1 MTQNDTSTPCEVCNG
16 TGLAILPVRYTVVPA
31 SCPGAGLG
39 PFPKGRGSKED
50 VSAAGYDYAVR
61 TLRQGMLYLFYEQSG
76 PYGSR
81 QWEAYAVAENGTLWR
96 QVSGYAARRIAGGG
110 VPSCSRPVHNAER
123 MEFITLRYPH
133 LCGTVWVMFSEHLL
147 TPATLKRY
155 AADATLRAERMQAI
169 TPKQWIGAPQAKGDT
184 VPLSSADALKAVLE
198 YRGFAGEIS
207 EPAQLPHDRKPA
219 AISTS
224 SGGYKAD
231 VLHANSTRYPWALR
245 THSMSGASAEQA
257 LQQRYAR
264 MCAASH
270 NGKQGDQRQTYMPM
284 LLGLWDAVGV
294 VHELNGYRHDVVG
307 AMARYK
313 DERAMEF
320 NAMEHIEQIDTL
332 LQRNAAV
339 LSDQYAQAS
348 RARME
353 EIEQEHSG
361 GNALTQSGMDAL
373 RAHGIASS
381 NAGTWDGLSK
391 ALLPVYQ
398 RQARESWETTYRPR
412 IDAAAYTAFK
422 ANAQRFGQAAMEL
435 LAQRTQ
441 VLGAWLSNPLFLAT
455 LEDYDGTSPSCG
467 VRFEEVIT
475 HAIEGLGMDPD
486 GRRLLQDLAGNLDVT
501 SRSCLLWR
509 VVAQNQDEARE
520 ELKQTL
526 SEADQ
531 QKNMVL
537 SAAGA
542 GWSVFV
548 TTSKT
553 LKKFLSVYKGFEAA
567 QKQAAPLTATD
578 RILRE
583 SGVDRFVT
591 TAGAFLLNRFPLNGV
606 QDKVGNALVR
616 FVLMTRALL
625 DEAEVSEL
633 ISQEASTGVAV
644 RSYFMER
651 VEHYRSQPLTSG
663 TPMMYALRDV
673 ERHKGTDLMHQRW
686 EQASQSSRNAVRLA
700 SLTGVL
706 ELVNCI
712 NLLSKADKQA
722 RDYGSLVA
730 SGAALVSV
738 YSSMAEKVSKE
749 FFGDASRSMSR
760 MKAIG
765 GWLGGFGT
773 YVGVFYDGGDT
784 VRFIS
789 EKSYGLVAISFLKTV
804 AGISVGAAQ
813 FLTAMAY
820 SVPALERALGRRGIV
835 IWLDSL
841 KAGLQAAAL
850 KESEQA
856 IAKLSMR
863 RIGVAVLRLGGWEIT
878 VALIALDVLVYL
890 IEPDALE
897 KWCESNRFGKVR
909 EGWLLGFGES
919 GPHYKS
925 LKEQDEAFQKAVGE
939 VTMRPA

>member
-155 AADATLRAERMQAI
+155 AADATLRAERMQPI

-198 YRGFAGEIS
+198 YRGVAGEVS
-207 EPAQLPHDRKPA
+207 EPAQLPYLRQPR
-219 AISTS
+219 AISGKDGS
-224 SGGYKAD
+224 YKAD

-294 VHELNGYRHDVVG
+294 VHELNGYRHDVVA

-313 DERAMEF
+313 DERALEF

-435 LAQRTQ
+435 LTQRTQ
-441 VLGAWLSNPLFLAT
+441 VLGAWLSNPLFLVT

-509 VVAQNQDEARE
+509 VVAQNQNEARE

-553 LKKFLSVYKGFEAA
+553 LKKFLSVYKGFETA

-583 SGVDRFVT
+583 TGVDRFVT
-591 TAGAFLLNRFPLNGV
+591 TAGAFMLNRFPLNGV

-651 VEHYRSQPLTSG
+651 VEHYRSQTLTNG
-663 TPMMYALRDV
+663 TPMLYALRDV
-673 ERHKGTDLMHQRW
+673 ERHKGTDLMRERW

-706 ELVNCI
+706 ELVNFI
-712 NLLSKADKQA
+712 NLISKSDKQA

-773 YVGVFYDGGDT
+773 YVGVYYDFGDAT
-784 VRFIS
+784 KNLN
-789 EKSYGLVAISFLKTV
+789 EDNYGSFAILLFKGSAGVA
-804 AGISVGAAQ
+804 VGSTQ
-813 FLTAMAY
+813 FLTALAY
-820 SVPALERALGRRGIV
+820 SSPVLEKAIGRRGVV

-841 KAGLQAAAL
+841 KAGIQAAAAKEAEHVL
-850 KESEQA
+850 AKESM
-856 IAKLSMR
+856 K
-863 RIGVAVLRLGGWEIT
+863 RIGVWMLRLGGWEIT
-878 VALIALDVLVYL
+878 VALLAIDILIYT

-897 KWCESNRFGKVR
+897 KWCESNRFGKISA
-909 EGWLLGFGES
+909 GSWLGFGAS
-919 GPHYKS
+919 SLQYKT
-925 LKEQDEAFQKAVGE
+925 LKEQEGAFQASIKQ
-939 VTMRPA
+939 VTVRPR

>member
-155 AADATLRAERMQAI
+155 AADATLRAERMQPI

-198 YRGFAGEIS
+198 YRGVAGEIS

-294 VHELNGYRHDVVG
+294 VHELNGYRHDVVA

-313 DERAMEF
+313 DERALEF

-361 GNALTQSGMDAL
+361 GNALTQSGMEAL
-373 RAHGIASS
+373 REHGIAAS

-398 RQARESWETTYRPR
+398 RQAREKWQDTYWPR
-412 IDAAAYTAFK
+412 IDAAAYQGFK
-422 ANAQRFGQAAMEL
+422 RQAERFSQAAMEL
-435 LAQRTQ
+435 LTQRTQ
-441 VLGAWLSNPLFLAT
+441 VLGKWLSNPLFLVT

-553 LKKFLSVYKGFEAA
+553 LKKFLSVYKGFDTA

-583 SGVDRFVT
+583 TGVDRFVT

-651 VEHYRSQPLTSG
+651 VEHYRSQTLTSG
-663 TPMMYALRDV
+663 TPMLYALRDV
-673 ERHKGTDLMHQRW
+673 ERYKGTDLMRERW
-686 EQASQSSRNAVRLA
+686 EQASQSSRNAVRLGA
-700 SLTGVL
+700 LTGVL
-706 ELVNCI
+706 ELVNFI
-712 NLLSKADKQA
+712 NLLSKSDKQA

-738 YSSMAEKVSKE
+738 YTSMAEKVSKE

-773 YVGVFYDGGDT
+773 YVGVYYDFGDAT
-784 VRFIS
+784 KNLN
-789 EKSYGLVAISFLKTV
+789 EDNYGSFAILLFKGSAGVA
-804 AGISVGAAQ
+804 VGSTQ
-813 FLTAMAY
+813 FLTALAY
-820 SVPALERALGRRGIV
+820 SSPVLEKAIGRRGVV

-841 KAGLQAAAL
+841 KAGIQAAAAKEAEHVL
-850 KESEQA
+850 AKESM
-856 IAKLSMR
+856 K
-863 RIGVAVLRLGGWEIT
+863 RIGVWMLRLGGWEIT
-878 VALIALDVLVYL
+878 VALLAIDILIYT

-897 KWCESNRFGKVR
+897 KWCESNRFGKISA
-909 EGWLLGFGES
+909 GSWLGFGAS
-919 GPHYKS
+919 SLQYKT
-925 LKEQDEAFQKAVGE
+925 LKEQEGAFQASIKQ
-939 VTMRPA
+939 VTVRPR

>member
-155 AADATLRAERMQAI
+155 AADATLRAERMQPI

-184 VPLSSADALKAVLE
+184 VPLSSAEDLKAVLE

-294 VHELNGYRHDVVG
+294 VHELNGYRHDVVA

-313 DERAMEF
+313 DERALEF
-320 NAMEHIEQIDTL
+320 NAMEHIEEIDTL

-361 GNALTQSGMDAL
+361 GNALTQSGMEAL
-373 RAHGIASS
+373 REHGIAAS

-398 RQARESWETTYRPR
+398 RQAREKWQDTYWPR
-412 IDAAAYTAFK
+412 IDAAAYQGFK
-422 ANAQRFGQAAMEL
+422 RQAERFSQAAMEL
-435 LAQRTQ
+435 LTQRTQ
-441 VLGAWLSNPLFLAT
+441 VLGKWLSNPLFLVT

-583 SGVDRFVT
+583 TGVDRFVT

-644 RSYFMER
+644 RSYFIER

-663 TPMMYALRDV
+663 TPMLYALRDV
-673 ERHKGTDLMHQRW
+673 ERHKGTDLMRERW
-686 EQASQSSRNAVRLA
+686 AHAAESSRNAVRLGA
-700 SLTGVL
+700 LTGVL
-706 ELVNCI
+706 ELVNFI
-712 NLLSKADKQA
+712 NLLSKSDKQA

-773 YVGVFYDGGDT
+773 YIGVFYDAGDIFSSLEKKENSLAFLYLTKSFAGTLVGG
-784 VRFIS
+784 
-789 EKSYGLVAISFLKTV
+789 
-804 AGISVGAAQ
+804 AQ
-813 FLTAMAY
+813 FLTALAY
-820 SVPALERALGRRGIV
+820 SSPVIEKAIGRRGV
-835 IWLDSL
+835 VMWLDSL
-841 KAGLQAAAL
+841 KAGLQAAA
-850 KESEQA
+850 
-856 IAKLSMR
+856 AKQGEAMLAKASMKR
-863 RIGVAVLRLGGWEIT
+863 VGTWLLRLGGWEVT
-878 VALIALDVLVYL
+878 VALLAIDVLIYM
-890 IEPDALE
+890 IQPDALE
-897 KWCESNRFGKVR
+897 KWCESNRFGKVD
-909 EGWLLGFGES
+909 GGLWLGFGATS
-919 GPHYKS
+919 PHYKTV
-925 LKEQDEAFQKAVGE
+925 KEQEDAFHQAIGE
-939 VTMRPA
+939 VTDRPA

>member
-1 MTQNDTSTPCEVCNG
+1 
-16 TGLAILPVRYTVVPA
+16 
-31 SCPGAGLG
+31 
-39 PFPKGRGSKED
+39 
-50 VSAAGYDYAVR
+50 
-61 TLRQGMLYLFYEQSG
+61 
-76 PYGSR
+76 
-81 QWEAYAVAENGTLWR
+81 
-96 QVSGYAARRIAGGG
+96 
-110 VPSCSRPVHNAER
+110 
-123 MEFITLRYPH
+123 
-133 LCGTVWVMFSEHLL
+133 
-147 TPATLKRY
+147 
-155 AADATLRAERMQAI
+155 MQAI

-231 VLHANSTRYPWALR
+231 VLHADSTRYPWALR

-264 MCAASH
+264 ICAASH

-294 VHELNGYRHDVVG
+294 VHELNGYRHDVVA

-313 DERAMEF
+313 DERALEF

-373 RAHGIASS
+373 RTHGIASS

-553 LKKFLSVYKGFEAA
+553 LKKFLSVYKGFETA

-583 SGVDRFVT
+583 TGVDRFVT

-663 TPMMYALRDV
+663 TPMLYALRDV
-673 ERHKGTDLMHQRW
+673 ERHKGTDLMRERW
-686 EQASQSSRNAVRLA
+686 ERAAESSRNAVRLGA
-700 SLTGVL
+700 LTGVL
-706 ELVNCI
+706 ELVNFI
-712 NLLSKADKQA
+712 NLLSKSDKQA

-730 SGAALVSV
+730 SGVSLVSV

-773 YVGVFYDGGDT
+773 YIGVFYDVGDA
-784 VRFIS
+784 VRFAS
-789 EKSYGLVAISFLKTV
+789 EKSYGLLIISIAKT
-804 AGISVGAAQ
+804 GTGTLVGSAQ
-813 FLTAMAY
+813 FLTALAY
-820 SVPALERALGRRGIV
+820 SAPALERAIGRKGIV

-841 KAGLQAAAL
+841 KAGLQAAAAREGERIL
-850 KESEQA
+850 
-856 IAKLSMR
+856 AKASMR
-863 RIGVAVLRLGGWEIT
+863 RIGAGILRLGGWQVT
-878 VALIALDVLVYL
+878 VALIALDILIYA

-897 KWCESNRFGKVR
+897 KWCESNRFGKVQ
-909 EGWLLGFGES
+909 EGWILGFGTS
-919 GPHYKS
+919 SPRYKT
-925 LKEQDEAFQKAVGE
+925 LKEQDEAFEKSIGE
-939 VTMRPA
+939 VTSRPA

>member
-1 MTQNDTSTPCEVCNG
+1 
-16 TGLAILPVRYTVVPA
+16 
-31 SCPGAGLG
+31 
-39 PFPKGRGSKED
+39 
-50 VSAAGYDYAVR
+50 
-61 TLRQGMLYLFYEQSG
+61 
-76 PYGSR
+76 
-81 QWEAYAVAENGTLWR
+81 
-96 QVSGYAARRIAGGG
+96 
-110 VPSCSRPVHNAER
+110 
-123 MEFITLRYPH
+123 
-133 LCGTVWVMFSEHLL
+133 
-147 TPATLKRY
+147 
-155 AADATLRAERMQAI
+155 MQPI

-184 VPLSSADALKAVLE
+184 VPLSSADTLKSVLE
-198 YRGFAGEIS
+198 YRGVAGEVS
-207 EPAQLPHDRKPA
+207 EPAQLPYLRQPR
-219 AISTS
+219 AISGKDGSYT
-224 SGGYKAD
+224 AD
-231 VLHANSTRYPWALR
+231 VLRANATRYPWSLR
-245 THSMSGASAEQA
+245 THATGGASGEAA

-313 DERAMEF
+313 EERALEF

-339 LSDQYAQAS
+339 LSDQYAQVS

-353 EIEQEHSG
+353 ELEQEQAG

-381 NAGTWDGLSK
+381 NEGTWDGLSK

-435 LAQRTQ
+435 LTQRTQ
-441 VLGAWLSNPLFLAT
+441 VLGKWLSNPLFLVT

-651 VEHYRSQPLTSG
+651 VEHYRSQTLTSG

-673 ERHKGTDLMHQRW
+673 ERHKGTDLMRERW
-686 EQASQSSRNAVRLA
+686 EQASQSSRNAVRLGA
-700 SLTGVL
+700 LTGVL

-749 FFGDASRSMSR
+749 FFGDASRSVSR
-760 MKAIG
+760 MKVIG

-773 YVGVFYDGGDT
+773 YVGVFYDAGDT
-784 VRFIS
+784 
-789 EKSYGLVAISFLKTV
+789 FLKIKE
-804 AGISVGAAQ
+804 GE
-813 FLTAMAY
+813 Y
-820 SVPALERALGRRGIV
+820 ALGN
-835 IWLDSL
+835 L
-841 KAGLQAAAL
+841 
-850 KESEQA
+850 
-856 IAKLSMR
+856 
-863 RIGVAVLRLGGWEIT
+863 
-878 VALIALDVLVYL
+878 
-890 IEPDALE
+890 
-897 KWCESNRFGKVR
+897 
-909 EGWLLGFGES
+909 
-919 GPHYKS
+919 
-925 LKEQDEAFQKAVGE
+925 
-939 VTMRPA
+939 

>member
-155 AADATLRAERMQAI
+155 AADATLRAERMQPI

-184 VPLSSADALKAVLE
+184 VPLSSAEDLKVALE
-198 YRGFAGEIS
+198 YRAFAGEVS

-294 VHELNGYRHDVVG
+294 VHELNGYRHDVVA

-313 DERAMEF
+313 EERALEF

-353 EIEQEHSG
+353 ELEQEHSG

-373 RAHGIASS
+373 RTHGIASS

-435 LAQRTQ
+435 LTQRTQ
-441 VLGAWLSNPLFLAT
+441 VLGAWLSNPLFLVT

-553 LKKFLSVYKGFEAA
+553 LKKFLSVYKGFETA

-625 DEAEVSEL
+625 DEAEVSKL

-651 VEHYRSQPLTSG
+651 VEHYRSQTLTSG

-673 ERHKGTDLMHQRW
+673 ERHKGTDLMRERW

-712 NLLSKADKQA
+712 NLLSKSDKQA

-730 SGAALVSV
+730 SGVSLVSV
-738 YSSMAEKVSKE
+738 YTSMAEKVSKE

-773 YVGVFYDGGDT
+773 YVGVFYDAGDIFSSLEKKENSLAFLYLTKSFAGTLVGG
-784 VRFIS
+784 
-789 EKSYGLVAISFLKTV
+789 
-804 AGISVGAAQ
+804 AQ
-813 FLTAMAY
+813 FLTALAY
-820 SVPALERALGRRGIV
+820 SSPVIEKAIGRRGV
-835 IWLDSL
+835 VMWLDSL
-841 KAGLQAAAL
+841 KAGLQAAA
-850 KESEQA
+850 
-856 IAKLSMR
+856 AKQGEAMLAKASMKR
-863 RIGVAVLRLGGWEIT
+863 VGTWLLRLGGWEVT
-878 VALIALDVLVYL
+878 VALLAIDVLIYM
-890 IEPDALE
+890 IQPDALE
-897 KWCESNRFGKVR
+897 KWCESNRFGKVD
-909 EGWLLGFGES
+909 GGLWLGFGATS
-919 GPHYKS
+919 PHYKTV
-925 LKEQDEAFQKAVGE
+925 KEQEDAFHQAIGE
-939 VTMRPA
+939 VTDRPA

>member
-1 MTQNDTSTPCEVCNG
+1 
-16 TGLAILPVRYTVVPA
+16 
-31 SCPGAGLG
+31 
-39 PFPKGRGSKED
+39 
-50 VSAAGYDYAVR
+50 
-61 TLRQGMLYLFYEQSG
+61 
-76 PYGSR
+76 
-81 QWEAYAVAENGTLWR
+81 
-96 QVSGYAARRIAGGG
+96 
-110 VPSCSRPVHNAER
+110 
-123 MEFITLRYPH
+123 
-133 LCGTVWVMFSEHLL
+133 
-147 TPATLKRY
+147 
-155 AADATLRAERMQAI
+155 MQPI

-184 VPLSSADALKAVLE
+184 VPLASAEDLKAVLE
-198 YRGFAGEIS
+198 YRGVAGEIS

-224 SGGYKAD
+224 SGSYKAD
-231 VLHANSTRYPWALR
+231 VLRANATRYPWSLR
-245 THSMSGASAEQA
+245 THAAGGASEAAA
-257 LQQRYAR
+257 LQQGYAR

-270 NGKQGDQRQTYMPM
+270 NAKQGDQRQTYMPM

-294 VHELNGYRHDVVG
+294 VHELNGYRHDVVA

-313 DERAMEF
+313 EERALEF
-320 NAMEHIEQIDTL
+320 NAMEHIEEIDTL

-353 EIEQEHSG
+353 ELEQEQAG

-381 NAGTWDGLSK
+381 NEGTWDGLSK

-435 LAQRTQ
+435 LTQRTQ

-553 LKKFLSVYKGFEAA
+553 LKKFLSVYKGFETA

-583 SGVDRFVT
+583 TGVDRFVT

-651 VEHYRSQPLTSG
+651 VEHYRSQTLTSG

-673 ERHKGTDLMHQRW
+673 ERHKGTDLMRERW
-686 EQASQSSRNAVRLA
+686 EQASQSSRNAVRLGA
-700 SLTGVL
+700 LTGVL

-773 YVGVFYDGGDT
+773 YVGVFYDAGDT
-784 VRFIS
+784 
-789 EKSYGLVAISFLKTV
+789 FLKIKEGEYALALMSGLKMF
-804 AGISVGAAQ
+804 AGVLVGGAQ
-813 FLTAMAY
+813 FLTALSY
-820 SVPALERALGRRGIV
+820 SAPVLEKAIGRKSVV

-850 KESEQA
+850 KEGEQA
-856 IAKLSMR
+856 IAKASMR
-863 RIGVAVLRLGGWEIT
+863 RIATGILRLGGWQVT
-878 VALIALDVLVYL
+878 VALIAIDVLIYA

-897 KWCESNRFGKVR
+897 KWCESNQFGKIS
-909 EGWLLGFGES
+909 EGWVMGFGAS
-919 GPHYKS
+919 SPKYKS
-925 LKEQDEAFQKAVGE
+925 LKEQDDAFQKAIGE
-939 VTMRPA
+939 IVARPGN

>member
-1 MTQNDTSTPCEVCNG
+1 MTQNDTSTPCEVCNS

-110 VPSCSRPVHNAER
+110 IPSCSRPVHNAER

-155 AADATLRAERMQAI
+155 AADATLRAERMQPI

-198 YRGFAGEIS
+198 YRGFAGEVN
-207 EPAQLPHDRKPA
+207 EPAQLPYLRQPR
-219 AISTS
+219 AISGKDGSYT
-224 SGGYKAD
+224 AE
-231 VLHANSTRYPWALR
+231 VLRANATRYPWSLR
-245 THSMSGASAEQA
+245 THAAGGASEAAA

-313 DERAMEF
+313 QERALEF
-320 NAMEHIEQIDTL
+320 NAMEHIEEIDTL

-353 EIEQEHSG
+353 EIEQEQSG
-361 GNALTQSGMDAL
+361 GNALSQSGMDAL

-381 NAGTWDGLSK
+381 NEGTWDGLSK

-398 RQARESWETTYRPR
+398 RQARETWETTYRPR

-435 LAQRTQ
+435 LTQRTQ
-441 VLGAWLSNPLFLAT
+441 VLGVWLSNPLFLAT

-486 GRRLLQDLAGNLDVT
+486 GRRLLHELAGNLDVT

-509 VVAQNQDEARE
+509 VVAQNQTEARQ
-520 ELKQTL
+520 ELEQALTQ
-526 SEADQ
+526 ADQ
-531 QKNMVL
+531 QQNMVL

-542 GWSVFV
+542 GWSAFA

-553 LKKFLSVYKGFEAA
+553 LKKFLSVYKGFETA

-591 TAGAFLLNRFPLNGV
+591 TAGAFLLDRFPLNGV

-644 RSYFMER
+644 RTYLMER
-651 VEHYRSQPLTSG
+651 VEHYRSQTLTSG

-673 ERHKGTDLMHQRW
+673 ERHKGTALMRERW
-686 EQASQSSRNAVRLA
+686 AHAAESSRNAVRLGA
-700 SLTGVL
+700 LTGVL
-706 ELVNCI
+706 ELVNFI
-712 NLLSKADKQA
+712 NLLAKSDKQA

-730 SGAALVSV
+730 SGASLVSV
-738 YSSMAEKVSKE
+738 YSSMAEKLSKE
-749 FFGDASRSMSR
+749 FFGEASRSVAK

-773 YVGVFYDGGDT
+773 YVGVYYDAGDIRRYFSTQNYAMAIVSLFKTIAGSVVGGT
-784 VRFIS
+784 
-789 EKSYGLVAISFLKTV
+789 
-804 AGISVGAAQ
+804 Q
-813 FLTAMAY
+813 FLTALAY
-820 SVPALERALGRRGIV
+820 SAPVIEKAIGRTGAV

-841 KAGLQAAAL
+841 RTGLQAAAA
-850 KESEQA
+850 KEGEHVL
-856 IAKLSMR
+856 AKASMR
-863 RIGVAVLRLGGWEIT
+863 KIGVWMLRLGGWEVT
-878 VALIALDVLVYL
+878 IALLSIDML
-890 IEPDALE
+890 IYVVEPDALE
-897 KWCESNRFGKVR
+897 KWCESNSFGKTS
-909 EGWLLGFGES
+909 EGGWLGIGAS
-919 GPHYKS
+919 GPHYKK
-925 LKEQDEAFQKAVGE
+925 LKEQEDAFQKAIGQ
-939 VTMRPA
+939 VTTRPA

>member
-1 MTQNDTSTPCEVCNG
+1 
-16 TGLAILPVRYTVVPA
+16 
-31 SCPGAGLG
+31 
-39 PFPKGRGSKED
+39 
-50 VSAAGYDYAVR
+50 
-61 TLRQGMLYLFYEQSG
+61 
-76 PYGSR
+76 
-81 QWEAYAVAENGTLWR
+81 
-96 QVSGYAARRIAGGG
+96 
-110 VPSCSRPVHNAER
+110 
-123 MEFITLRYPH
+123 
-133 LCGTVWVMFSEHLL
+133 
-147 TPATLKRY
+147 
-155 AADATLRAERMQAI
+155 MQPI

-198 YRGFAGEIS
+198 YRGFAGEVS

-294 VHELNGYRHDVVG
+294 VHELNGYRHDVVA

-313 DERAMEF
+313 EERALEF

-353 EIEQEHSG
+353 ELEQEQAG

-381 NAGTWDGLSK
+381 NEGTWDGLSK

-422 ANAQRFGQAAMEL
+422 ANAQRLGQAAMEL
-435 LAQRTQ
+435 LTQRTQ
-441 VLGAWLSNPLFLAT
+441 VLGAWLSNPLFLVT

-553 LKKFLSVYKGFEAA
+553 LKKFLSVYKGFETA

-651 VEHYRSQPLTSG
+651 VEHYRSQTLTNG
-663 TPMMYALRDV
+663 TPMLYALRDV
-673 ERHKGTDLMHQRW
+673 ERHKGTDLMRERW

-706 ELVNCI
+706 ELVNFI
-712 NLLSKADKQA
+712 NLLSKSDKQA

-773 YVGVFYDGGDT
+773 YVRVYYDAGDT
-784 VRFIS
+784 
-789 EKSYGLVAISFLKTV
+789 FLKIKEGEYALALMSGLKMF
-804 AGISVGAAQ
+804 AGVLVGGAQ
-813 FLTAMAY
+813 FLTALSY
-820 SVPALERALGRRGIV
+820 SAPVLEKAIGRKGVV

-850 KESEQA
+850 KEGEQA
-856 IAKLSMR
+856 IAKASMR
-863 RIGVAVLRLGGWEIT
+863 RIATGILRLGGWQVT
-878 VALIALDVLVYL
+878 VALIAIDVLIYA

-897 KWCESNRFGKVR
+897 KWCESNQFGKIN
-909 EGWLLGFGES
+909 EGWVMGFGAS
-919 GPHYKS
+919 SPKYKS
-925 LKEQDEAFQKAVGE
+925 LKEQDDAFQKAIGE
-939 VTMRPA
+939 VVARPGN

>member
-1 MTQNDTSTPCEVCNG
+1 
-16 TGLAILPVRYTVVPA
+16 
-31 SCPGAGLG
+31 
-39 PFPKGRGSKED
+39 
-50 VSAAGYDYAVR
+50 
-61 TLRQGMLYLFYEQSG
+61 
-76 PYGSR
+76 
-81 QWEAYAVAENGTLWR
+81 
-96 QVSGYAARRIAGGG
+96 
-110 VPSCSRPVHNAER
+110 
-123 MEFITLRYPH
+123 
-133 LCGTVWVMFSEHLL
+133 
-147 TPATLKRY
+147 
-155 AADATLRAERMQAI
+155 MQPI

-198 YRGFAGEIS
+198 YRGVAGEVS
-207 EPAQLPHDRKPA
+207 EPAQLPYLRQPR
-219 AISTS
+219 AISGKDGS
-224 SGGYKAD
+224 YKAD

-294 VHELNGYRHDVVG
+294 VHELNGYRHDVVA

-313 DERAMEF
+313 DERALEF

-435 LAQRTQ
+435 LTQRTQ
-441 VLGAWLSNPLFLAT
+441 VLGAWLSNPLFLVT

-553 LKKFLSVYKGFEAA
+553 LKKFLSVYKGFETA

-583 SGVDRFVT
+583 TGVDRFVT

-651 VEHYRSQPLTSG
+651 VEHYRSQTLTSG
-663 TPMMYALRDV
+663 TPMLYALRDV
-673 ERHKGTDLMHQRW
+673 ERHKGTDLMRERW

-706 ELVNCI
+706 ELVNFI
-712 NLLSKADKQA
+712 NLLSKSDKQA

-773 YVGVFYDGGDT
+773 YVGVYYDFGDAT
-784 VRFIS
+784 KNLN
-789 EKSYGLVAISFLKTV
+789 EDNYGSFAILLFKGSAGVA
-804 AGISVGAAQ
+804 VGSTQ
-813 FLTAMAY
+813 FLTALAY
-820 SVPALERALGRRGIV
+820 SSPVLEKAIGRRGVV

-841 KAGLQAAAL
+841 KAGIQAAAAKEAEHVL
-850 KESEQA
+850 AKESM
-856 IAKLSMR
+856 K
-863 RIGVAVLRLGGWEIT
+863 RIGVWMLRLGGWEIT
-878 VALIALDVLVYL
+878 VALLAIDILIYT

-897 KWCESNRFGKVR
+897 KWCESNRFGKISA
-909 EGWLLGFGES
+909 GSWLGFGAS
-919 GPHYKS
+919 SLQYKT
-925 LKEQDEAFQKAVGE
+925 LKEQEGAFQASIKQ
-939 VTMRPA
+939 VTVRPR

>member
-1 MTQNDTSTPCEVCNG
+1 
-16 TGLAILPVRYTVVPA
+16 
-31 SCPGAGLG
+31 
-39 PFPKGRGSKED
+39 
-50 VSAAGYDYAVR
+50 
-61 TLRQGMLYLFYEQSG
+61 
-76 PYGSR
+76 
-81 QWEAYAVAENGTLWR
+81 
-96 QVSGYAARRIAGGG
+96 
-110 VPSCSRPVHNAER
+110 
-123 MEFITLRYPH
+123 
-133 LCGTVWVMFSEHLL
+133 
-147 TPATLKRY
+147 
-155 AADATLRAERMQAI
+155 MQPI

-184 VPLSSADALKAVLE
+184 VPLSSAEDLKVALE

-294 VHELNGYRHDVVG
+294 VHELNGYRHDVVA
-307 AMARYK
+307 AMAPYK
-313 DERAMEF
+313 EERALEF
-320 NAMEHIEQIDTL
+320 NAMEHIEEIDTL

-353 EIEQEHSG
+353 ELEQEQAG

-373 RAHGIASS
+373 RTHGIASS
-381 NAGTWDGLSK
+381 NEGTWDGLSK

-398 RQARESWETTYRPR
+398 RQARETWEQTYRPR

-435 LAQRTQ
+435 LTQRTQ
-441 VLGAWLSNPLFLAT
+441 VLGAWLSNPLFLVT

-553 LKKFLSVYKGFEAA
+553 LKKFLSVYKGFETA

-651 VEHYRSQPLTSG
+651 VEHYRSQTLTNG
-663 TPMMYALRDV
+663 TPMLYALRDV
-673 ERHKGTDLMHQRW
+673 ERHKGTDLMRERW

-706 ELVNCI
+706 ELVNFI
-712 NLLSKADKQA
+712 NLLSKSDKQA

-773 YVGVFYDGGDT
+773 YVGVYYDFGDFRENLKKENYAT
-784 VRFIS
+784 S
-789 EKSYGLVAISFLKTV
+789 LLLLLKSLTGSA
-804 AGISVGAAQ
+804 VGTAQ
-813 FLTAMAY
+813 FLTALVY
-820 SVPALERALGRRGIV
+820 SSPVLEKAIGRRGLV
-835 IWLDSL
+835 IWLDAL
-841 KAGLQAAAL
+841 KAGIQAAAI
-850 KESEQA
+850 KEGENVL
-856 IAKLSMR
+856 AKASMR
-863 RIGVAVLRLGGWEIT
+863 KIGGWLLRLGGWE
-878 VALIALDVLVYL
+878 VAIVLLSIDVLIYL
-890 IEPDALE
+890 VKPDELE
-897 KWCESNRFGKVR
+897 KWCESNRFGKIN
-909 EGWLLGFGES
+909 EGVWLGFGARE
-919 GPHYKS
+919 P
-925 LKEQDEAFQKAVGE
+925 LNNAPQ
-939 VTMRPA
+939 MRDTICSE

>member
-1 MTQNDTSTPCEVCNG
+1 
-16 TGLAILPVRYTVVPA
+16 
-31 SCPGAGLG
+31 
-39 PFPKGRGSKED
+39 
-50 VSAAGYDYAVR
+50 
-61 TLRQGMLYLFYEQSG
+61 
-76 PYGSR
+76 
-81 QWEAYAVAENGTLWR
+81 
-96 QVSGYAARRIAGGG
+96 
-110 VPSCSRPVHNAER
+110 
-123 MEFITLRYPH
+123 
-133 LCGTVWVMFSEHLL
+133 
-147 TPATLKRY
+147 
-155 AADATLRAERMQAI
+155 MQPI

-184 VPLSSADALKAVLE
+184 VPLSSAEDLKVALE

-294 VHELNGYRHDVVG
+294 VHELNGYRHDVVA
-307 AMARYK
+307 AMAPYK
-313 DERAMEF
+313 EERALEF
-320 NAMEHIEQIDTL
+320 NAMEHIEEIDTL

-353 EIEQEHSG
+353 ELEQEQAG

-373 RAHGIASS
+373 RTHGIASS
-381 NAGTWDGLSK
+381 NGGTWDGLSK

-398 RQARESWETTYRPR
+398 RQARETWEQTYRPR

-435 LAQRTQ
+435 LTQRTQ
-441 VLGAWLSNPLFLAT
+441 VLGAWLSNPLFLVT

-553 LKKFLSVYKGFEAA
+553 LKKFLSVYKGFETA

-651 VEHYRSQPLTSG
+651 VEHYRSQTLTNG
-663 TPMMYALRDV
+663 TPMLYALRDV
-673 ERHKGTDLMHQRW
+673 ERHKGTDLMRERW

-706 ELVNCI
+706 ELVNFI
-712 NLLSKADKQA
+712 NLLSKSDKQA

-773 YVGVFYDGGDT
+773 YVGVYYDFGDFRENLKKENYAT
-784 VRFIS
+784 S
-789 EKSYGLVAISFLKTV
+789 LLLLLKSLTGSA
-804 AGISVGAAQ
+804 VGTAQ
-813 FLTAMAY
+813 FLTALVY
-820 SVPALERALGRRGIV
+820 SSPVLEKAIGRRGLV
-835 IWLDSL
+835 IWLDAL
-841 KAGLQAAAL
+841 KAGIQAAAI
-850 KESEQA
+850 KEGENVL
-856 IAKLSMR
+856 AKASMR
-863 RIGVAVLRLGGWEIT
+863 KIGGWLLRLGGWE
-878 VALIALDVLVYL
+878 VAIVLLSIDVLIYL
-890 IEPDALE
+890 VKPDELE
-897 KWCESNRFGKVR
+897 KWCESNRFGKIN
-909 EGWLLGFGES
+909 EGVWLGFGARE
-919 GPHYKS
+919 P
-925 LKEQDEAFQKAVGE
+925 LNNAPQ
-939 VTMRPA
+939 MRDTICSE

>member
-1 MTQNDTSTPCEVCNG
+1 
-16 TGLAILPVRYTVVPA
+16 
-31 SCPGAGLG
+31 
-39 PFPKGRGSKED
+39 
-50 VSAAGYDYAVR
+50 
-61 TLRQGMLYLFYEQSG
+61 
-76 PYGSR
+76 
-81 QWEAYAVAENGTLWR
+81 
-96 QVSGYAARRIAGGG
+96 
-110 VPSCSRPVHNAER
+110 
-123 MEFITLRYPH
+123 
-133 LCGTVWVMFSEHLL
+133 
-147 TPATLKRY
+147 
-155 AADATLRAERMQAI
+155 
-169 TPKQWIGAPQAKGDT
+169 
-184 VPLSSADALKAVLE
+184 
-198 YRGFAGEIS
+198 
-207 EPAQLPHDRKPA
+207 
-219 AISTS
+219 
-224 SGGYKAD
+224 
-231 VLHANSTRYPWALR
+231 
-245 THSMSGASAEQA
+245 
-257 LQQRYAR
+257 

-294 VHELNGYRHDVVG
+294 VHELNGYRHDVVA

-313 DERAMEF
+313 EERALEF

-373 RAHGIASS
+373 RTHGIASS

-441 VLGAWLSNPLFLAT
+441 VLGVWLSNPLFLAT

-553 LKKFLSVYKGFEAA
+553 LKKFLSVYKGFETA

-583 SGVDRFVT
+583 TGVDRFVT

-673 ERHKGTDLMHQRW
+673 ERHKGTDLMRERW
-686 EQASQSSRNAVRLA
+686 ERAAESSRNAVRLGA
-700 SLTGVL
+700 LTGVL
-706 ELVNCI
+706 ELVNFI
-712 NLLSKADKQA
+712 NLLSKSDKQA

-730 SGAALVSV
+730 SGVSLVSV

-773 YVGVFYDGGDT
+773 YVGVFYDAGDIFSSLEKKENSLAFLYLTKSFAGTLVGG
-784 VRFIS
+784 
-789 EKSYGLVAISFLKTV
+789 
-804 AGISVGAAQ
+804 AQ
-813 FLTAMAY
+813 FLTALAY
-820 SVPALERALGRRGIV
+820 SSPVIEKAIGRRGV
-835 IWLDSL
+835 VMWLDSL
-841 KAGLQAAAL
+841 KAGLQAAA
-850 KESEQA
+850 
-856 IAKLSMR
+856 AKQGEAMLAKASMKR
-863 RIGVAVLRLGGWEIT
+863 VGTWLLRLGGWEVT
-878 VALIALDVLVYL
+878 VALLAIDVLIYM
-890 IEPDALE
+890 IQPDALE
-897 KWCESNRFGKVR
+897 KWCESNRFGKVD
-909 EGWLLGFGES
+909 GGLWLGFGATS
-919 GPHYKS
+919 PHYKTV
-925 LKEQDEAFQKAVGE
+925 KEQEDAFHQAIGE
-939 VTMRPA
+939 VTDRPA

>member
-155 AADATLRAERMQAI
+155 AADATLRAERMQPI

-184 VPLSSADALKAVLE
+184 VPLSSAEDLKVALE
-198 YRGFAGEIS
+198 YRAFAGEVS

-264 MCAASH
+264 ICAASH

-294 VHELNGYRHDVVG
+294 VHELNGYRHDVVA

-553 LKKFLSVYKGFEAA
+553 LKKFLSVYKGFETA

-651 VEHYRSQPLTSG
+651 VEHYRSQTLTSG

-686 EQASQSSRNAVRLA
+686 EQASQSSRNAVRLGA
-700 SLTGVL
+700 LTGVL
-706 ELVNCI
+706 ELVNFI
-712 NLLSKADKQA
+712 NLLSKSDKQA

-730 SGAALVSV
+730 SGVSLVSV
-738 YSSMAEKVSKE
+738 YTSMAEKVSKE

-773 YVGVFYDGGDT
+773 YIGVFYDAGDIFSSLEKKENSLAFLYLTKSFAGTLVGG
-784 VRFIS
+784 
-789 EKSYGLVAISFLKTV
+789 
-804 AGISVGAAQ
+804 AQ
-813 FLTAMAY
+813 FLTALAY
-820 SVPALERALGRRGIV
+820 SSPVIEKAIGRRGV
-835 IWLDSL
+835 VMWLDSL
-841 KAGLQAAAL
+841 KAGLQAAA
-850 KESEQA
+850 
-856 IAKLSMR
+856 AKQGEAMLAKASMKR
-863 RIGVAVLRLGGWEIT
+863 VGTWLLRLGGWEVT
-878 VALIALDVLVYL
+878 VALLAIDVLIYM
-890 IEPDALE
+890 IQPDALE
-897 KWCESNRFGKVR
+897 KWCESNRFGKVD
-909 EGWLLGFGES
+909 GGLWLGFGATS
-919 GPHYKS
+919 PHYKTV
-925 LKEQDEAFQKAVGE
+925 KEQEDAFHQAIGE
-939 VTMRPA
+939 VTDRPA

>member
-1 MTQNDTSTPCEVCNG
+1 
-16 TGLAILPVRYTVVPA
+16 
-31 SCPGAGLG
+31 
-39 PFPKGRGSKED
+39 
-50 VSAAGYDYAVR
+50 
-61 TLRQGMLYLFYEQSG
+61 
-76 PYGSR
+76 
-81 QWEAYAVAENGTLWR
+81 
-96 QVSGYAARRIAGGG
+96 
-110 VPSCSRPVHNAER
+110 
-123 MEFITLRYPH
+123 
-133 LCGTVWVMFSEHLL
+133 
-147 TPATLKRY
+147 
-155 AADATLRAERMQAI
+155 MQPI

-184 VPLSSADALKAVLE
+184 VPLSSAEDLKVALE

-294 VHELNGYRHDVVG
+294 VRELNGYRHDVVG

-313 DERAMEF
+313 EERALEF

-353 EIEQEHSG
+353 ELEQEQAG

-381 NAGTWDGLSK
+381 NEGTWDGLSK

-435 LAQRTQ
+435 LTQRTQ
-441 VLGAWLSNPLFLAT
+441 VLGKWLSNPLFLVT

-553 LKKFLSVYKGFEAA
+553 LKKFLSVYKGFETA

-583 SGVDRFVT
+583 TGVDRFVT

-651 VEHYRSQPLTSG
+651 VEHYRSQTLTSG
-663 TPMMYALRDV
+663 TPMLYALRDV
-673 ERHKGTDLMHQRW
+673 ERYKGTDLMRERW
-686 EQASQSSRNAVRLA
+686 EQASQSSRNAVRLGA
-700 SLTGVL
+700 LTGVL
-706 ELVNCI
+706 ELVNFI
-712 NLLSKADKQA
+712 NLLSKSDKQA

-738 YSSMAEKVSKE
+738 YTSMAEKVSKE

-773 YVGVFYDGGDT
+773 YVGVYYDAGDT
-784 VRFIS
+784 
-789 EKSYGLVAISFLKTV
+789 FLKIKEGEYALALMSGLKMF
-804 AGISVGAAQ
+804 AGVLVGGAQ
-813 FLTAMAY
+813 FLTALSY
-820 SVPALERALGRRGIV
+820 SAPVLEKAIGRKGVV

-850 KESEQA
+850 KEGEQA
-856 IAKLSMR
+856 IAKASMR
-863 RIGVAVLRLGGWEIT
+863 RIATGILRLGGWQVT
-878 VALIALDVLVYL
+878 VALIAIDVLIYA

-897 KWCESNRFGKVR
+897 KWCESNQFGKIS
-909 EGWLLGFGES
+909 EGWVMGFGAS
-919 GPHYKS
+919 SPKYKS
-925 LKEQDEAFQKAVGE
+925 LKEQDDAFQKAIGE
-939 VTMRPA
+939 VVARPGN

>member
-1 MTQNDTSTPCEVCNG
+1 
-16 TGLAILPVRYTVVPA
+16 
-31 SCPGAGLG
+31 
-39 PFPKGRGSKED
+39 
-50 VSAAGYDYAVR
+50 
-61 TLRQGMLYLFYEQSG
+61 
-76 PYGSR
+76 
-81 QWEAYAVAENGTLWR
+81 
-96 QVSGYAARRIAGGG
+96 
-110 VPSCSRPVHNAER
+110 
-123 MEFITLRYPH
+123 
-133 LCGTVWVMFSEHLL
+133 
-147 TPATLKRY
+147 
-155 AADATLRAERMQAI
+155 MQAI

-294 VHELNGYRHDVVG
+294 VHELNGYRHDVVA

-313 DERAMEF
+313 DERALEF

-441 VLGAWLSNPLFLAT
+441 VLGVWLSNPLFLAT

-553 LKKFLSVYKGFEAA
+553 LKKFLSVYKGFETA

-583 SGVDRFVT
+583 TGVDRFVT

-663 TPMMYALRDV
+663 TPMLYALRDV
-673 ERHKGTDLMHQRW
+673 ERHKGTDLMRERW
-686 EQASQSSRNAVRLA
+686 AHAAESSRNAVRLGA
-700 SLTGVL
+700 LTGVL
-706 ELVNCI
+706 ELVNFI
-712 NLLSKADKQA
+712 NLLSKSDKQA

-773 YVGVFYDGGDT
+773 YIGVFYDAGDIFSSLEKKENSLAFLYLTKSFAGTLVGG
-784 VRFIS
+784 
-789 EKSYGLVAISFLKTV
+789 
-804 AGISVGAAQ
+804 AQ
-813 FLTAMAY
+813 FLTALAY
-820 SVPALERALGRRGIV
+820 SSPVIEKAIGRRGV
-835 IWLDSL
+835 VMWLDSL
-841 KAGLQAAAL
+841 KAGLQAAA
-850 KESEQA
+850 
-856 IAKLSMR
+856 AKQGEAMLAKASMKR
-863 RIGVAVLRLGGWEIT
+863 VGTWLLRLGGWEVT
-878 VALIALDVLVYL
+878 VALLAIDVLIYM
-890 IEPDALE
+890 IQPDALE
-897 KWCESNRFGKVR
+897 KWCESNRFGKVD
-909 EGWLLGFGES
+909 GGLWLGFGATS
-919 GPHYKS
+919 PHYKTV
-925 LKEQDEAFQKAVGE
+925 KEQEDAFHQAIGE
-939 VTMRPA
+939 VTDRPA

>member
-1 MTQNDTSTPCEVCNG
+1 
-16 TGLAILPVRYTVVPA
+16 
-31 SCPGAGLG
+31 
-39 PFPKGRGSKED
+39 
-50 VSAAGYDYAVR
+50 
-61 TLRQGMLYLFYEQSG
+61 
-76 PYGSR
+76 
-81 QWEAYAVAENGTLWR
+81 
-96 QVSGYAARRIAGGG
+96 
-110 VPSCSRPVHNAER
+110 
-123 MEFITLRYPH
+123 
-133 LCGTVWVMFSEHLL
+133 
-147 TPATLKRY
+147 
-155 AADATLRAERMQAI
+155 MQPI

-184 VPLSSADALKAVLE
+184 VPLSSAEDLKVALE
-198 YRGFAGEIS
+198 YRAFAGEVS

-294 VHELNGYRHDVVG
+294 VHELNGYRHDVVA

-313 DERAMEF
+313 DERALEF

-353 EIEQEHSG
+353 ELEQEQAG

-373 RAHGIASS
+373 RTHGIASS

-435 LAQRTQ
+435 LTQRTQ
-441 VLGAWLSNPLFLAT
+441 VLGAWLSNPLFLVT

-553 LKKFLSVYKGFEAA
+553 LKKFLSVYKGFETA

-583 SGVDRFVT
+583 TGVDRFVT

-673 ERHKGTDLMHQRW
+673 ERHKGTDLMRERW
-686 EQASQSSRNAVRLA
+686 EQASQSSRNAVRLGA
-700 SLTGVL
+700 LTGVL

-738 YSSMAEKVSKE
+738 YTSMAEKVSKE

-765 GWLGGFGT
+765 GWLCGFGT
-773 YVGVFYDGGDT
+773 YVGVYYDFGD
-784 VRFIS
+784 
-789 EKSYGLVAISFLKTV
+789 FLKE
-804 AGISVGAAQ
+804 AGSGKPYLSLMYLAKSGAGFIVGGAQ
-813 FLTAMAY
+813 FLTALAY
-820 SVPALERALGRRGIV
+820 SAPVLEKALGRRGIV
-835 IWLDSL
+835 LWLDAL
-841 KAGLQAAAL
+841 KSGLQAAAT
-850 KESEQA
+850 KEAEQVL
-856 IAKLSMR
+856 AKASIKRLAGLIL
-863 RIGVAVLRLGGWEIT
+863 RIGGWEVTIMLL
-878 VALIALDVLVYL
+878 AIDVLIHT

-897 KWCESNRFGKVR
+897 KWCESNRFGRVV
-909 EGWLLGFGES
+909 EGGWFGIGAS
-919 GPHYKS
+919 NPRYKT
-925 LKEQDEAFQKAVGE
+925 LKEQEEGFQKAISE
-939 VTMRPA
+939 VTTRPT

>member
-1 MTQNDTSTPCEVCNG
+1 
-16 TGLAILPVRYTVVPA
+16 
-31 SCPGAGLG
+31 
-39 PFPKGRGSKED
+39 
-50 VSAAGYDYAVR
+50 
-61 TLRQGMLYLFYEQSG
+61 
-76 PYGSR
+76 
-81 QWEAYAVAENGTLWR
+81 
-96 QVSGYAARRIAGGG
+96 
-110 VPSCSRPVHNAER
+110 
-123 MEFITLRYPH
+123 
-133 LCGTVWVMFSEHLL
+133 
-147 TPATLKRY
+147 
-155 AADATLRAERMQAI
+155 MQAI

-294 VHELNGYRHDVVG
+294 VHELNGYRHDVVA

-313 DERAMEF
+313 DERALEF

-373 RAHGIASS
+373 RTHGIASS

-441 VLGAWLSNPLFLAT
+441 VLGVWLSNPLFLAT

-553 LKKFLSVYKGFEAA
+553 LKKFLSVYKGFETA

-651 VEHYRSQPLTSG
+651 VEHYRSQTLTSG

-673 ERHKGTDLMHQRW
+673 ERHKGTDLMRERW

-706 ELVNCI
+706 ELVNFI

-730 SGAALVSV
+730 SGVSLLSV
-738 YSSMAEKVSKE
+738 YTSMAEKVSKE

-773 YVGVFYDGGDT
+773 YVGVYYDAGDLFLNLDKKDYGAAFIYFTKSLSGVAVGG
-784 VRFIS
+784 
-789 EKSYGLVAISFLKTV
+789 
-804 AGISVGAAQ
+804 AQ
-813 FLTAMAY
+813 FLTALAY
-820 SVPALERALGRRGIV
+820 SAPVFEKAIGRRGVI

-841 KAGLQAAAL
+841 KAGLQAAAA
-850 KESEQA
+850 KEGEEVL
-856 IAKLSMR
+856 AKATMK
-863 RIGVAVLRLGGWEIT
+863 RIGIGVLRIGGWQVT
-878 VALIALDVLVYL
+878 VALVVMDVLIYAL
-890 IEPDALE
+890 EPDALE
-897 KWCESNRFGKVR
+897 KWCESNWFGKVS
-909 EGWLLGFGES
+909 EGWILGFGAS
-919 GPHYKS
+919 RPHYKN
-925 LKEQDEAFQKAVGE
+925 LKEQDEAFKKAIGE
-939 VTMRPA
+939 VTARPN

>member
-1 MTQNDTSTPCEVCNG
+1 
-16 TGLAILPVRYTVVPA
+16 
-31 SCPGAGLG
+31 
-39 PFPKGRGSKED
+39 
-50 VSAAGYDYAVR
+50 
-61 TLRQGMLYLFYEQSG
+61 
-76 PYGSR
+76 
-81 QWEAYAVAENGTLWR
+81 
-96 QVSGYAARRIAGGG
+96 
-110 VPSCSRPVHNAER
+110 
-123 MEFITLRYPH
+123 
-133 LCGTVWVMFSEHLL
+133 
-147 TPATLKRY
+147 
-155 AADATLRAERMQAI
+155 MQPI
-169 TPKQWIGAPQAKGDT
+169 TPKQWIGAPQAKGDM

-198 YRGFAGEIS
+198 YRGVAGEVS
-207 EPAQLPHDRKPA
+207 EPAQLPYLRQPR
-219 AISTS
+219 AISGKDGSYT
-224 SGGYKAD
+224 AD
-231 VLHANSTRYPWALR
+231 VLRANATRYPWSLR
-245 THSMSGASAEQA
+245 THAAGGASEAAA

-313 DERAMEF
+313 EERALEF
-320 NAMEHIEQIDTL
+320 NAMEHIEEIDTL

-353 EIEQEHSG
+353 EIEQEQSG

-373 RAHGIASS
+373 RTHGIASS
-381 NAGTWDGLSK
+381 NEGTWDGLSK

-435 LAQRTQ
+435 LTQRTQ
-441 VLGAWLSNPLFLAT
+441 VLGKWLSNPLFLAT

-475 HAIEGLGMDPD
+475 HAIEGLGMDPA

-578 RILRE
+578 RVLRE

-625 DEAEVSEL
+625 NEAEVSEL
-633 ISQEASTGVAV
+633 INQEASTGVAV

-651 VEHYRSQPLTSG
+651 VEHYRSQTLTSG
-663 TPMMYALRDV
+663 TPMLYALRDV
-673 ERHKGTDLMHQRW
+673 ERHKGTALMRERW
-686 EQASQSSRNAVRLA
+686 AHAAESSRNAVRLGA
-700 SLTGVL
+700 LTGVL
-706 ELVNCI
+706 ELVNFI

-738 YSSMAEKVSKE
+738 CSSMAEKVGKE
-749 FFGDASRSMSR
+749 FFGEASRSVAK

-773 YVGVFYDGGDT
+773 YIGVYYDAGDV
-784 VRFIS
+784 VRFAS
-789 EKSYGLVAISFLKTV
+789 RENYGLALLSLTKSG
-804 AGISVGAAQ
+804 AGFAVGSVQ
-813 FLTAMAY
+813 FLTALAY
-820 SVPALERALGRRGIV
+820 SSPVLEKALGRRGIV

-841 KAGLQAAAL
+841 KAGLQAAA
-850 KESEQA
+850 
-856 IAKLSMR
+856 AKDAEHFLAKSSMKK
-863 RIGVAVLRLGGWEIT
+863 IGVWMLRLGGWEVT
-878 VALIALDVLVYL
+878 IALLSIDVLIYVV
-890 IEPDALE
+890 EPDALE
-897 KWCESNRFGKVR
+897 KWCESNSLGKTS
-909 EGWLLGFGES
+909 EGGWLGFGAS
-919 GPHYKS
+919 GPHYKK
-925 LKEQDEAFQKAVGE
+925 LKEQEDAFQKAISQ
-939 VTMRPA
+939 VTAHPA

>member
-155 AADATLRAERMQAI
+155 AADATLRAERMQPI

-184 VPLSSADALKAVLE
+184 VPLSSAEDLKVALE
-198 YRGFAGEIS
+198 YRAFAGEVS

-294 VHELNGYRHDVVG
+294 VHELNGYRHDVVA

-313 DERAMEF
+313 DERALEF

-353 EIEQEHSG
+353 ELEQEQAG

-373 RAHGIASS
+373 RTHGIASS
-381 NAGTWDGLSK
+381 NEGTWDGLSK

-398 RQARESWETTYRPR
+398 RQARETWEQTYRPR

-435 LAQRTQ
+435 LTQRTQ
-441 VLGAWLSNPLFLAT
+441 VLGAWLSNPLFLVT

-553 LKKFLSVYKGFEAA
+553 LKKFLSVYKGFETA

-583 SGVDRFVT
+583 TGVDRFVT

-651 VEHYRSQPLTSG
+651 VEHYRSQTLTSG

-686 EQASQSSRNAVRLA
+686 EQASQSSRNAVRLGA
-700 SLTGVL
+700 LTGVL

-712 NLLSKADKQA
+712 NLLSKSDKQA

-730 SGAALVSV
+730 SGVSLVSV
-738 YSSMAEKVSKE
+738 YTSMAEKVSKE

-773 YVGVFYDGGDT
+773 YIGVFYDAGDIFSSLEKKENSLAFLYLTKSFAGTLVGG
-784 VRFIS
+784 
-789 EKSYGLVAISFLKTV
+789 
-804 AGISVGAAQ
+804 AQ
-813 FLTAMAY
+813 FLTALAY
-820 SVPALERALGRRGIV
+820 SSPVIEKAIGRRGV
-835 IWLDSL
+835 VMWLDSL
-841 KAGLQAAAL
+841 KAGLQAAA
-850 KESEQA
+850 
-856 IAKLSMR
+856 AKQGEAMLAKASMKR
-863 RIGVAVLRLGGWEIT
+863 VGTWLLRLGGWEVT
-878 VALIALDVLVYL
+878 VALLAIDVLIYM
-890 IEPDALE
+890 IQPDALE
-897 KWCESNRFGKVR
+897 KWCESNRFGKVD
-909 EGWLLGFGES
+909 GGLWLGFGATS
-919 GPHYKS
+919 PHYKTV
-925 LKEQDEAFQKAVGE
+925 KEQEDAFHQAIGE
-939 VTMRPA
+939 VTDRPA

>member
-155 AADATLRAERMQAI
+155 AADATLRAERMQPI

-198 YRGFAGEIS
+198 YRGVAGEIS

-264 MCAASH
+264 ICAASH

-294 VHELNGYRHDVVG
+294 VHELNGYRHDVVA

>member
-155 AADATLRAERMQAI
+155 AADATLRAERMQPI

-184 VPLSSADALKAVLE
+184 VPLSSAEDLKVALE
-198 YRGFAGEIS
+198 YRAFAGEVS

-313 DERAMEF
+313 DERALEF
-320 NAMEHIEQIDTL
+320 NAMEHIEEIDTL

-353 EIEQEHSG
+353 ELEQEQAG

-381 NAGTWDGLSK
+381 NEGTWDGLSK

-435 LAQRTQ
+435 LTQRTQ
-441 VLGAWLSNPLFLAT
+441 VLGKWLSNPLFLVT

-553 LKKFLSVYKGFEAA
+553 LKKFLSVYKGFETA

-651 VEHYRSQPLTSG
+651 VEHYRSQTLTSG
-663 TPMMYALRDV
+663 TPMLYALRDV
-673 ERHKGTDLMHQRW
+673 ERHKGTDLMRERW
-686 EQASQSSRNAVRLA
+686 ERAAESSRNAVRLGA
-700 SLTGVL
+700 LTGVL

-730 SGAALVSV
+730 SGVSLLSV
-738 YSSMAEKVSKE
+738 YTSMAEKVSKE

-765 GWLGGFGT
+765 GWLCGFGT
-773 YVGVFYDGGDT
+773 YVGVYYDFGD
-784 VRFIS
+784 
-789 EKSYGLVAISFLKTV
+789 FLKE
-804 AGISVGAAQ
+804 AGSGKPYLSLMYLAKSGAGFIVGGAQ
-813 FLTAMAY
+813 FLTALAY
-820 SVPALERALGRRGIV
+820 SAPVLEKALGRRGIV
-835 IWLDSL
+835 LWLDAL
-841 KAGLQAAAL
+841 KSGLQAAAT
-850 KESEQA
+850 KEAEQVL
-856 IAKLSMR
+856 AKASIKRLAGLIL
-863 RIGVAVLRLGGWEIT
+863 RIGGWEVTIMLL
-878 VALIALDVLVYL
+878 AIDVLIHT

-897 KWCESNRFGKVR
+897 KWCESNRFGRVV
-909 EGWLLGFGES
+909 EGGWFGIGAS
-919 GPHYKS
+919 NPRYKT
-925 LKEQDEAFQKAVGE
+925 LKEQEEGFQKAISE
-939 VTMRPA
+939 VTTRPT

>member
-1 MTQNDTSTPCEVCNG
+1 
-16 TGLAILPVRYTVVPA
+16 
-31 SCPGAGLG
+31 
-39 PFPKGRGSKED
+39 
-50 VSAAGYDYAVR
+50 
-61 TLRQGMLYLFYEQSG
+61 
-76 PYGSR
+76 
-81 QWEAYAVAENGTLWR
+81 
-96 QVSGYAARRIAGGG
+96 
-110 VPSCSRPVHNAER
+110 
-123 MEFITLRYPH
+123 
-133 LCGTVWVMFSEHLL
+133 
-147 TPATLKRY
+147 
-155 AADATLRAERMQAI
+155 MQPI

-184 VPLSSADALKAVLE
+184 VPLSSAEDLKVALE

-307 AMARYK
+307 AMAPYK
-313 DERAMEF
+313 EERALEF
-320 NAMEHIEQIDTL
+320 NAMEHIEEIDTL

-353 EIEQEHSG
+353 ELEQEQAG

-373 RAHGIASS
+373 RTHGIASS
-381 NAGTWDGLSK
+381 NEGTWDGLSK

-398 RQARESWETTYRPR
+398 RQARETWEQTYRPR

-435 LAQRTQ
+435 LTQRTQ
-441 VLGAWLSNPLFLAT
+441 VLGAWLSNPLFLVT

-553 LKKFLSVYKGFEAA
+553 LKKFLSVYKGFETA

-651 VEHYRSQPLTSG
+651 VEHYRSQTLTNG
-663 TPMMYALRDV
+663 TPMLYALRDV
-673 ERHKGTDLMHQRW
+673 ERHKGTDLMRERW

-706 ELVNCI
+706 ELVNFI
-712 NLLSKADKQA
+712 NLLSKSDKQA

-773 YVGVFYDGGDT
+773 YVGVYYDFGDFRENLKKENYAT
-784 VRFIS
+784 S
-789 EKSYGLVAISFLKTV
+789 LLLLLKSLTGSA
-804 AGISVGAAQ
+804 VGTAQ
-813 FLTAMAY
+813 FLTALVY
-820 SVPALERALGRRGIV
+820 SSPVLEKAIGRRGLV
-835 IWLDSL
+835 IWLDAL
-841 KAGLQAAAL
+841 KAGIQAAAI
-850 KESEQA
+850 KEGENVL
-856 IAKLSMR
+856 AKASMR
-863 RIGVAVLRLGGWEIT
+863 KIGGWLLRLGGWE
-878 VALIALDVLVYL
+878 VAIVLLSIDVLIYL
-890 IEPDALE
+890 VKPDELE
-897 KWCESNRFGKVR
+897 KWCESNRFGKIN
-909 EGWLLGFGES
+909 EGVWLGFGARE
-919 GPHYKS
+919 P
-925 LKEQDEAFQKAVGE
+925 LNNAPQ
-939 VTMRPA
+939 MRDTICSE

>member
-155 AADATLRAERMQAI
+155 AADATLRAERMQPI

-198 YRGFAGEIS
+198 YRGVAGEVS
-207 EPAQLPHDRKPA
+207 EPAQLPYLRQPR
-219 AISTS
+219 AISGKDGSYT
-224 SGGYKAD
+224 AD
-231 VLHANSTRYPWALR
+231 VLRANATRYPWSLR
-245 THSMSGASAEQA
+245 THAAGGASEAAA

-313 DERAMEF
+313 DERALEF
-320 NAMEHIEQIDTL
+320 NAMEHIEEIDTL

-353 EIEQEHSG
+353 EIEQEQSG

-381 NAGTWDGLSK
+381 NEGTWDGLSK

-435 LAQRTQ
+435 LTQRTQ
-441 VLGAWLSNPLFLAT
+441 VLGKWLSNPLFLAT

-475 HAIEGLGMDPD
+475 HAIEGLGMDPA

-509 VVAQNQDEARE
+509 VVAQNQTEARQ
-520 ELKQTL
+520 ELEQALTQ
-526 SEADQ
+526 ADQ
-531 QKNMVL
+531 QQNMVL

-542 GWSVFV
+542 GWNAFV

-583 SGVDRFVT
+583 TGVDRFVT

-625 DEAEVSEL
+625 DETEVSEL

-651 VEHYRSQPLTSG
+651 VEHYRSQTLTSG
-663 TPMMYALRDV
+663 TPMLYALRDV
-673 ERHKGTDLMHQRW
+673 ERHKGTALMRERW
-686 EQASQSSRNAVRLA
+686 AHAAESSRNAVRLGA
-700 SLTGVL
+700 LTGVL
-706 ELVNCI
+706 ELVNFI

-738 YSSMAEKVSKE
+738 YSSMAEKLSKE
-749 FFGDASRSMSR
+749 FFGEASRSVAK

-773 YVGVFYDGGDT
+773 YIGVYYDAGDA
-784 VRFIS
+784 VRFAS
-789 EKSYGLVAISFLKTV
+789 EKSYGLLIISIAKT
-804 AGISVGAAQ
+804 GTGTLLGSAQ
-813 FLTAMAY
+813 FLTALAY
-820 SVPALERALGRRGIV
+820 SAPAFERAIGRKGIV

-841 KAGLQAAAL
+841 KAGLQAAAA
-850 KESEQA
+850 SEGERVL
-856 IAKLSMR
+856 AKASMR
-863 RIGVAVLRLGGWEIT
+863 RIGAGILRLGGWQVT
-878 VALIALDVLVYL
+878 VALIALDIL
-890 IEPDALE
+890 IYAIESDALE
-897 KWCESNRFGKVR
+897 KWCESNRFGKVQ
-909 EGWLLGFGES
+909 EGWILGFGAS
-919 GPHYKS
+919 SPQYKT
-925 LKEQDEAFQKAVGE
+925 LKEQDEAFGKAIGE
-939 VTMRPA
+939 VTSRPA

>member
-1 MTQNDTSTPCEVCNG
+1 
-16 TGLAILPVRYTVVPA
+16 
-31 SCPGAGLG
+31 
-39 PFPKGRGSKED
+39 
-50 VSAAGYDYAVR
+50 
-61 TLRQGMLYLFYEQSG
+61 
-76 PYGSR
+76 
-81 QWEAYAVAENGTLWR
+81 
-96 QVSGYAARRIAGGG
+96 
-110 VPSCSRPVHNAER
+110 
-123 MEFITLRYPH
+123 
-133 LCGTVWVMFSEHLL
+133 
-147 TPATLKRY
+147 
-155 AADATLRAERMQAI
+155 MQPI

-198 YRGFAGEIS
+198 YRGVAGEVS
-207 EPAQLPHDRKPA
+207 EPAQLPYLRQPR
-219 AISTS
+219 AISGKDGSYT
-224 SGGYKAD
+224 AD
-231 VLHANSTRYPWALR
+231 VLRANATRYPWSLR
-245 THSMSGASAEQA
+245 THAAGGASGEAA

-313 DERAMEF
+313 EERALEF

-353 EIEQEHSG
+353 ELEQEQAG

-373 RAHGIASS
+373 RTHGIASS

-398 RQARESWETTYRPR
+398 RQARETWEQTYRPR
-412 IDAAAYTAFK
+412 IDATAYAAFK

-435 LAQRTQ
+435 LTQRTQ
-441 VLGAWLSNPLFLAT
+441 VLGAWLSNPLFLVT

-553 LKKFLSVYKGFEAA
+553 LKKFLSVYKGFETA
-567 QKQAAPLTATD
+567 QKHAAPLTATD

-583 SGVDRFVT
+583 TGVDRFVT

-651 VEHYRSQPLTSG
+651 VEHYRSQTLTSG

-686 EQASQSSRNAVRLA
+686 EQASQSSRNAVRLGA
-700 SLTGVL
+700 LTGVL
-706 ELVNCI
+706 ELVNFI
-712 NLLSKADKQA
+712 NLLSKSDKQA

-773 YVGVFYDGGDT
+773 YVGVYYDLGDLASNRAKGDYPMMVMYILKSLSGVFVGG
-784 VRFIS
+784 
-789 EKSYGLVAISFLKTV
+789 
-804 AGISVGAAQ
+804 AQ
-813 FLTAMAY
+813 FLTALTY
-820 SVPALERALGRRGIV
+820 SAPVLERAIGRKGVV
-835 IWLDSL
+835 IWLDGL
-841 KAGLQAAAL
+841 KAGLQAAAA
-850 KESEQA
+850 KEGGEVL
-856 IAKLSMR
+856 AKMSMR
-863 RIGVAVLRLGGWEIT
+863 KLGGWIIRLGGWEVT
-878 VALIALDVLVYL
+878 IALLAIDVLIYAL
-890 IEPDALE
+890 DADALE
-897 KWCESNRFGKVR
+897 KWCESNRFGKIE
-909 EGWLLGFGES
+909 EGGWLGFGAS
-919 GPHYKS
+919 QPRYKDI
-925 LKEQDEAFQKAVGE
+925 KQQDEEFKKAIGQ
-939 VTMRPA
+939 VTVRPH

>member
-1 MTQNDTSTPCEVCNG
+1 
-16 TGLAILPVRYTVVPA
+16 
-31 SCPGAGLG
+31 
-39 PFPKGRGSKED
+39 
-50 VSAAGYDYAVR
+50 
-61 TLRQGMLYLFYEQSG
+61 
-76 PYGSR
+76 
-81 QWEAYAVAENGTLWR
+81 
-96 QVSGYAARRIAGGG
+96 
-110 VPSCSRPVHNAER
+110 
-123 MEFITLRYPH
+123 
-133 LCGTVWVMFSEHLL
+133 
-147 TPATLKRY
+147 
-155 AADATLRAERMQAI
+155 MQPI
-169 TPKQWIGAPQAKGDT
+169 MPKQWIGAPQAKGDM
-184 VPLSSADALKAVLE
+184 VPLSSADVLKAVLE
-198 YRGFAGEIS
+198 YRGVAGEVS
-207 EPAQLPHDRKPA
+207 EPAQLPYLRQPR
-219 AISTS
+219 AISGKDGSYT
-224 SGGYKAD
+224 AD
-231 VLHANSTRYPWALR
+231 VLRANATRYPWSLR
-245 THSMSGASAEQA
+245 THAAGGASEAAA

-270 NGKQGDQRQTYMPM
+270 NGRQGDQRQTYMPM

-313 DERAMEF
+313 DERALEF
-320 NAMEHIEQIDTL
+320 NAMEHIEEIDTL

-353 EIEQEHSG
+353 EIEQEQSG

-373 RAHGIASS
+373 RTHGIASS
-381 NAGTWDGLSK
+381 NEGTWDGLSK

-435 LAQRTQ
+435 LTQRTQ
-441 VLGAWLSNPLFLAT
+441 VLGKWLSNPLFLAT

-651 VEHYRSQPLTSG
+651 VEHYRSQTLTNG
-663 TPMMYALRDV
+663 TPMLYALRDV
-673 ERHKGTDLMHQRW
+673 ERHKGTVLMRERW
-686 EQASQSSRNAVRLA
+686 AHAAESSRNAVRLGA
-700 SLTGVL
+700 LTGVL
-706 ELVNCI
+706 ELVNFI

-738 YSSMAEKVSKE
+738 YSSMAEKLSKE
-749 FFGDASRSMSR
+749 FFGEASRSVAK

-773 YVGVFYDGGDT
+773 YIGVYYDFGDATKNLNEDNYGSFAILLFKGSAGVAVGST
-784 VRFIS
+784 
-789 EKSYGLVAISFLKTV
+789 
-804 AGISVGAAQ
+804 Q
-813 FLTAMAY
+813 FLTALAY
-820 SVPALERALGRRGIV
+820 SCPVLEKAIGRRGVV

-841 KAGLQAAAL
+841 KAGIQAAAAKETEHVL
-850 KESEQA
+850 AKESM
-856 IAKLSMR
+856 KRL
-863 RIGVAVLRLGGWEIT
+863 GVWMLRLGGWEIT
-878 VALIALDVLVYL
+878 ASLLAIDILIYT

-897 KWCESNRFGKVR
+897 KWCESNRFGKISA
-909 EGWLLGFGES
+909 GSWLGFGAS
-919 GPHYKS
+919 SLQYKT
-925 LKEQDEAFQKAVGE
+925 LKEQEDAFQASIKQ
-939 VTMRPA
+939 VTVRPR

>member
-1 MTQNDTSTPCEVCNG
+1 
-16 TGLAILPVRYTVVPA
+16 
-31 SCPGAGLG
+31 
-39 PFPKGRGSKED
+39 
-50 VSAAGYDYAVR
+50 
-61 TLRQGMLYLFYEQSG
+61 
-76 PYGSR
+76 
-81 QWEAYAVAENGTLWR
+81 
-96 QVSGYAARRIAGGG
+96 
-110 VPSCSRPVHNAER
+110 
-123 MEFITLRYPH
+123 
-133 LCGTVWVMFSEHLL
+133 
-147 TPATLKRY
+147 
-155 AADATLRAERMQAI
+155 MQPI

-198 YRGFAGEIS
+198 YRGVAGEVS
-207 EPAQLPHDRKPA
+207 EPAQLPYLLQPR
-219 AISTS
+219 AISGKDGS
-224 SGGYKAD
+224 YKAD

-294 VHELNGYRHDVVG
+294 VHELNGYRHDVVA

-313 DERAMEF
+313 DERALEF

-441 VLGAWLSNPLFLAT
+441 VLGVWLSNPLFLAT

-475 HAIEGLGMDPD
+475 HAIEGLGMDPA

-553 LKKFLSVYKGFEAA
+553 LKKFLSVYKGFETA

-651 VEHYRSQPLTSG
+651 VEHYRSQTLTSG

-673 ERHKGTDLMHQRW
+673 ERHKGTDLMRERW

-738 YSSMAEKVSKE
+738 YTSMAEKVSKE

-765 GWLGGFGT
+765 GWLCGFGT
-773 YVGVFYDGGDT
+773 YVGVYYDFGD
-784 VRFIS
+784 
-789 EKSYGLVAISFLKTV
+789 FLKE
-804 AGISVGAAQ
+804 AGSGKPYLSLMYLAKSGAGFIVGGAQ
-813 FLTAMAY
+813 FLTALAY
-820 SVPALERALGRRGIV
+820 SAPVLEKALGRRGIV
-835 IWLDSL
+835 LWLDAL
-841 KAGLQAAAL
+841 KSGLQAAAT
-850 KESEQA
+850 KEAEQVL
-856 IAKLSMR
+856 AKASIKRLAGLIL
-863 RIGVAVLRLGGWEIT
+863 RIGGWEVTIMLL
-878 VALIALDVLVYL
+878 AIDVLIHT

-897 KWCESNRFGKVR
+897 KWCESNRFGRVV
-909 EGWLLGFGES
+909 EGGWFGIGAS
-919 GPHYKS
+919 NPRYKT
-925 LKEQDEAFQKAVGE
+925 LKEQEEGFQKAISE
-939 VTMRPA
+939 VTTRPT

>member
-1 MTQNDTSTPCEVCNG
+1 M
-16 TGLAILPVRYTVVPA
+16 
-31 SCPGAGLG
+31 
-39 PFPKGRGSKED
+39 
-50 VSAAGYDYAVR
+50 
-61 TLRQGMLYLFYEQSG
+61 
-76 PYGSR
+76 
-81 QWEAYAVAENGTLWR
+81 
-96 QVSGYAARRIAGGG
+96 
-110 VPSCSRPVHNAER
+110 
-123 MEFITLRYPH
+123 
-133 LCGTVWVMFSEHLL
+133 
-147 TPATLKRY
+147 
-155 AADATLRAERMQAI
+155 
-169 TPKQWIGAPQAKGDT
+169 
-184 VPLSSADALKAVLE
+184 
-198 YRGFAGEIS
+198 
-207 EPAQLPHDRKPA
+207 
-219 AISTS
+219 
-224 SGGYKAD
+224 
-231 VLHANSTRYPWALR
+231 LHANSTRYPWALR

-294 VHELNGYRHDVVG
+294 VHELNGYRHDVVA

-313 DERAMEF
+313 EERALEF

-361 GNALTQSGMDAL
+361 GNALTQSGMEAL
-373 RAHGIASS
+373 REHGIAAS

-435 LAQRTQ
+435 LTQRTQ
-441 VLGAWLSNPLFLAT
+441 VLGKWLSNPLFLVT

-553 LKKFLSVYKGFEAA
+553 LKKFLSVYKGFETA

-651 VEHYRSQPLTSG
+651 VEHYRSQTLTSG
-663 TPMMYALRDV
+663 TPMLYALRDV

-686 EQASQSSRNAVRLA
+686 EQASQSSRNAVRLGA
-700 SLTGVL
+700 LTGVL
-706 ELVNCI
+706 ELVNFI
-712 NLLSKADKQA
+712 NLLSKSDKQA

-773 YVGVFYDGGDT
+773 YIGVFYDAGDIFSSLEKKENSLAFLYLTKSFAGTLVGG
-784 VRFIS
+784 
-789 EKSYGLVAISFLKTV
+789 
-804 AGISVGAAQ
+804 AQ
-813 FLTAMAY
+813 FLTALAY
-820 SVPALERALGRRGIV
+820 SSPVIEKAIGRRGV
-835 IWLDSL
+835 VMWLYSL
-841 KAGLQAAAL
+841 KAGLQAAA
-850 KESEQA
+850 
-856 IAKLSMR
+856 AKQGEAMLAKASMKR
-863 RIGVAVLRLGGWEIT
+863 VGTWLLRLGGWEVT
-878 VALIALDVLVYL
+878 VALLAIDVLIYM
-890 IEPDALE
+890 IQPDALE
-897 KWCESNRFGKVR
+897 KWCESNRFGKVD
-909 EGWLLGFGES
+909 GGLWLGFGATS
-919 GPHYKS
+919 PHYKTV
-925 LKEQDEAFQKAVGE
+925 KEQEDAFHQAIGE
-939 VTMRPA
+939 VTDRPA

>member
-1 MTQNDTSTPCEVCNG
+1 
-16 TGLAILPVRYTVVPA
+16 
-31 SCPGAGLG
+31 
-39 PFPKGRGSKED
+39 
-50 VSAAGYDYAVR
+50 
-61 TLRQGMLYLFYEQSG
+61 
-76 PYGSR
+76 
-81 QWEAYAVAENGTLWR
+81 
-96 QVSGYAARRIAGGG
+96 
-110 VPSCSRPVHNAER
+110 
-123 MEFITLRYPH
+123 
-133 LCGTVWVMFSEHLL
+133 
-147 TPATLKRY
+147 
-155 AADATLRAERMQAI
+155 MQAI

-313 DERAMEF
+313 EERALEF

-353 EIEQEHSG
+353 ELEQEQAG

-373 RAHGIASS
+373 RTHGIASS

-398 RQARESWETTYRPR
+398 RQARETWEQTYRPR
-412 IDAAAYTAFK
+412 IDATAYAAFK

-435 LAQRTQ
+435 LTQRTQ
-441 VLGAWLSNPLFLAT
+441 VLGAWLSNPLFLVT

-553 LKKFLSVYKGFEAA
+553 LKKFLSVYKGFETA

-583 SGVDRFVT
+583 TGVDRFVT

-651 VEHYRSQPLTSG
+651 VEHYRSQTLTSG

-673 ERHKGTDLMHQRW
+673 ERHKGTDLMRERW

-706 ELVNCI
+706 ELVNFI

-730 SGAALVSV
+730 SGVSLLSV
-738 YSSMAEKVSKE
+738 YTSMAEKVSKE

-773 YVGVFYDGGDT
+773 YVGVYYDAGDLFLNLDKKDYGAAFIYFTKSLSGVAVGG
-784 VRFIS
+784 
-789 EKSYGLVAISFLKTV
+789 
-804 AGISVGAAQ
+804 AQ
-813 FLTAMAY
+813 FLTALAY
-820 SVPALERALGRRGIV
+820 SAPVFEKAIGRRGVI

-841 KAGLQAAAL
+841 KAGLQAAAA
-850 KESEQA
+850 KEGEEVL
-856 IAKLSMR
+856 AKATMK
-863 RIGVAVLRLGGWEIT
+863 RIGIGVLRLGGWQVT
-878 VALIALDVLVYL
+878 VALVVMDVLIYAL
-890 IEPDALE
+890 EPDALE
-897 KWCESNRFGKVR
+897 KWCESNWFGKVS
-909 EGWLLGFGES
+909 EGWILGFGAS
-919 GPHYKS
+919 RPHYKN
-925 LKEQDEAFQKAVGE
+925 LKEQDEAFKKAIGE
-939 VTMRPA
+939 VTARPN

>member
-294 VHELNGYRHDVVG
+294 VHELNGYRHDVVA

-313 DERAMEF
+313 DERALEF

-441 VLGAWLSNPLFLAT
+441 VLGVWLSNPLFLAT

-553 LKKFLSVYKGFEAA
+553 LKKFLSVYKGFETA

-583 SGVDRFVT
+583 TGVDRFVT

-651 VEHYRSQPLTSG
+651 VEHYRSQTLTSG
-663 TPMMYALRDV
+663 TPMLYALRDV
-673 ERHKGTDLMHQRW
+673 ERHKGTDLMRERW
-686 EQASQSSRNAVRLA
+686 AHAAESSRNAVRLGA
-700 SLTGVL
+700 LTGVL
-706 ELVNCI
+706 ELVNFI
-712 NLLSKADKQA
+712 NLLSKSDKQA

-773 YVGVFYDGGDT
+773 YIGVFYDAGDIFSSLEKKENSLAFLYLTKSFAGTLVGG
-784 VRFIS
+784 
-789 EKSYGLVAISFLKTV
+789 
-804 AGISVGAAQ
+804 AQ
-813 FLTAMAY
+813 FLTALAY
-820 SVPALERALGRRGIV
+820 SSPVIEKAIGRRGV
-835 IWLDSL
+835 VMWLDSL
-841 KAGLQAAAL
+841 KAGLQAAA
-850 KESEQA
+850 
-856 IAKLSMR
+856 AKQGEAMLAKASMKR
-863 RIGVAVLRLGGWEIT
+863 VGTWLLRLGGWEVT
-878 VALIALDVLVYL
+878 VALLAIDVLIYM
-890 IEPDALE
+890 IQPDALE
-897 KWCESNRFGKVR
+897 KWCESNRFGKVD
-909 EGWLLGFGES
+909 GGLWLGFGATS
-919 GPHYKS
+919 PHYKTV
-925 LKEQDEAFQKAVGE
+925 KEQEDAFHQAIGE
-939 VTMRPA
+939 VTDRPA